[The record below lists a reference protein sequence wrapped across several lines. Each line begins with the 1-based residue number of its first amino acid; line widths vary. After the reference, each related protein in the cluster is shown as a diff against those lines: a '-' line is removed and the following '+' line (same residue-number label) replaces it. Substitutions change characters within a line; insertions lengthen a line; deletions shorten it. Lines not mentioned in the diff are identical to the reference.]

1 MNCLSFPLSATGD
14 LSNRSIC
21 DSAYRMGVD
30 HYFMKNIYLRSPFLY
45 AVIGTLFWG
54 MMSGLLGVFTAA
66 MSSLIRVK
74 YNIFLILPVFMVL
87 NLSAMLATIFPEEMP
102 SIKWYDYVL
111 LFNDE
116 LKSMGLLAMS
126 IVVLVLFPVGAVRAN
141 GRKDCL

>member
-1 MNCLSFPLSATGD
+1 
-14 LSNRSIC
+14 
-21 DSAYRMGVD
+21 MGVD